1 VSTASPGTGA
11 TGVTAKAGTPGTAG
25 PGTAPAAGTKTK

>member
-1 VSTASPGTGA
+1 
-11 TGVTAKAGTPGTAG
+11 VTAKAGTPGTAG